1 MASKKNIYLD
11 YNATTPVNKRV
22 LDAMLPYFTE
32 NFGNASSDHIYG
44 WDAGEAV
51 EFAREQVSNL
61 VNCKS
66 TEITFTS
73 GATEAANLALFGF
86 CKRNRSKGKHIITCN
101 TEHKAILDP
110 MQVLDK
116 EGFQITYL
124 DVNDDGEID
133 LQELENAIT
142 SETIL
147 VCLMLANNETGLIH
161 LIAEI
166 EKIVHKRGARLMSDI
181 TQAVGKI
188 PVNLEELNLDVAV
201 FSSHKI
207 YGPKGV
213 GALYLNRRNKVD
225 IAAIF
230 FGGGQEKGIRP
241 GTLNVPGIV
250 GFGKAAE
257 IASEEIHQ
265 EFIRISE
272 LRKKLEV
279 HLEEIEDIRINS
291 RNSNRLPN
299 TTNISFKNIDGNR
312 LVRKLNGLALSRG
325 SACTSNILQ
334 PSHVLKAM
342 GLSDELALSSL
353 RISLGRNTRLSDIEF
368 AAQEIKNTVNQIKKA
383 VV

>member
-1 MASKKNIYLD
+1 M
-11 YNATTPVNKRV
+11 RV

-32 NFGNASSDHIYG
+32 NFGNASSDHIFG

-61 VNCKS
+61 VHCKS
-66 TEITFTS
+66 TEISFTS
-73 GATEAANLALFGF
+73 GATEAANLALFGL
-86 CKRNRSKGKHIITCN
+86 CKRNRTKGKHIITCN

-116 EGFQITYL
+116 EGFQITDL
-124 DVNDDGEID
+124 DVNDNGNID

-161 LIAEI
+161 PMAEI
-166 EKIVHKRGARLMSDI
+166 EKIVHKHGARLMSDI

-188 PVNLEELNLDVAV
+188 PVNLEELNLDIAV

-230 FGGGQEKGIRP
+230 FGGGQEKGMRP

-279 HLEEIEDIRINS
+279 HLEEIKDIRISS

-299 TTNISFKNIDGNR
+299 TINISFKNIDGNR
-312 LVRKLNGLALSRG
+312 LVRKLNGLSLSRG

-368 AAQEIKNTVNQIKKA
+368 AAQEIINTVNQIKKA
-383 VV
+383 FV

>member
-1 MASKKNIYLD
+1 LD
-11 YNATTPVNKRV
+11 
-22 LDAMLPYFTE
+22 
-32 NFGNASSDHIYG
+32 I
-44 WDAGEAV
+44 
-51 EFAREQVSNL
+51 
-61 VNCKS
+61 
-66 TEITFTS
+66 
-73 GATEAANLALFGF
+73 
-86 CKRNRSKGKHIITCN
+86 
-101 TEHKAILDP
+101 
-110 MQVLDK
+110 
-116 EGFQITYL
+116 
-124 DVNDDGEID
+124 
-133 LQELENAIT
+133 
-142 SETIL
+142 
-147 VCLMLANNETGLIH
+147 
-161 LIAEI
+161 
-166 EKIVHKRGARLMSDI
+166 
-181 TQAVGKI
+181 
-188 PVNLEELNLDVAV
+188 AV

-230 FGGGQEKGIRP
+230 FGGGQEKGMRP

-279 HLEEIEDIRINS
+279 HLEEIKDIRISS

-299 TTNISFKNIDGNR
+299 TINISFKNIDGNR
-312 LVRKLNGLALSRG
+312 LVRKLNGLSLSRG

-368 AAQEIKNTVNQIKKA
+368 AAQEIINTVNQIKKA
-383 VV
+383 FV